1 MNEIN
6 PFGKRISQL
15 DHDLCTR
22 NRWRKTFL
30 GIKQAHTYWLYKVID
45 DILNE
50 NQQIRGIIEIGTY
63 RGALSVFLGLEC
75 YERGLKPLLTFDIR
89 KFFSRRN
96 LRYLPRL
103 FELLKIDFV
112 LQDCFSKKSIRKIKE
127 YLDAPVLFICDGGNK
142 TREFNEF
149 ASLLP
154 KGSIITAHDWPRE
167 VWYAQIK
174 DTADKF
180 GFFPIKIEDWCV
192 PPDYIFMSFWK
203 RWW

>member
-6 PFGKRISQL
+6 PFGKRISQMS
-15 DHDLCTR
+15 HDLCTR

-30 GIKQAHTYWLYKVID
+30 GIGQAHTYWLYQVID

-75 YERGLKPLLTFDIR
+75 YERELKPLLTFDI
-89 KFFSRRN
+89 KEFFSRRT

-103 FELLKIDFV
+103 FELLEVDFV
-112 LQDCFSKKSIRKIKE
+112 LQDCFSKKSIKKIKG
-127 YLDAPVLFICDGGNK
+127 YLDAPVFFVCDGGNK
-142 TREFNEF
+142 AREFNKF
-149 ASLLP
+149 APLLP
-154 KGSIITAHDWPRE
+154 KGSIIAAHDWPRE
-167 VWYAQIK
+167 VWYAQVR
-174 DTADKF
+174 DTANEF
-180 GFFPIKIEDWCV
+180 GFFPIKIEDWCT